1 MWQMDKRISDSR
13 WSQTVGC
20 KTVRSS
26 ITGTPER
33 HKLLRFKIWLHLK
46 TVETFQLFTSVTP
59 SALVFSSLLPHVCI
73 VFLQS
78 CVFPVI
84 FYVLTFISHLCLFF
98 FIQRA
103 GKQMWMT
110 IWSNFY
116 ILHQFVS
123 NILNVDSFR
132 WRIYC
137 HFPAV
142 ESVESQCLMKHAG
155 LCIEMSHSKV
165 TKDNNS

>member
-1 MWQMDKRISDSR
+1 MNYKDCQQFVIRAEMTGTKKKGGFWCKLEAEVLKKWSGPWLNCDVVTEMWQMDKRISDSR

-110 IWSNFY
+110 IWPHFY
-116 ILHQFVS
+116 ILH
-123 NILNVDSFR
+123 
-132 WRIYC
+132 
-137 HFPAV
+137 
-142 ESVESQCLMKHAG
+142 
-155 LCIEMSHSKV
+155 
-165 TKDNNS
+165 